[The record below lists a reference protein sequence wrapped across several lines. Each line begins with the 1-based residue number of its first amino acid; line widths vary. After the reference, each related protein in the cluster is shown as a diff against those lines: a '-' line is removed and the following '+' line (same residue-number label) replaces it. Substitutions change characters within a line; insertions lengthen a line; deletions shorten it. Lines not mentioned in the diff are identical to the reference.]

1 MVWRFSMPETFLDNF
16 VRTAKEDEL
25 HKLVVS
31 NMDYIKELL
40 ALYDGF
46 KSMYRFFDFDYDDD
60 LLDDPTGCFQC

>member
-40 ALYDGF
+40 ALYDEF
-46 KSMYRFFDFDYDDD
+46 KLMYRFFDYDDD
-60 LLDDPTGCFQC
+60 FLDDPPGCFQC

>member
-1 MVWRFSMPETFLDNF
+1 MPETFLDNF

-40 ALYDGF
+40 ALYDEF
-46 KSMYRFFDFDYDDD
+46 RSMYRFFDYDDEEF
-60 LLDDPTGCFQC
+60 LRDPPGCFQC

>member
-1 MVWRFSMPETFLDNF
+1 MPETFLDNF

-40 ALYDGF
+40 ALYDEF
-46 KSMYRFFDFDYDDD
+46 KSMHRFFDGSF
-60 LLDDPTGCFQC
+60 LSDPPGCFQC

>member
-25 HKLVVS
+25 QKLVVA

-46 KSMYRFFDFDYDDD
+46 KSMYRFFDYDDESF
-60 LLDDPTGCFQC
+60 LSDPPGCFQC

>member
-1 MVWRFSMPETFLDNF
+1 MPETFLDNF

-40 ALYDGF
+40 ALYDEF
-46 KSMYRFFDFDYDDD
+46 KLMYRFFDYDDD
-60 LLDDPTGCFQC
+60 FLDGPPGCFQC

>member
-1 MVWRFSMPETFLDNF
+1 MPETFLDNF

-40 ALYDGF
+40 ALYDEF
-46 KSMYRFFDFDYDDD
+46 KSMCRFFDYDDD
-60 LLDDPTGCFQC
+60 FLDDPPGCFQC

>member
-40 ALYDGF
+40 ALYDEF
-46 KSMYRFFDFDYDDD
+46 NLMYRFFDYDDD
-60 LLDDPTGCFQC
+60 FLDDPPGCFQC

>member
-31 NMDYIKELL
+31 NMGYIKELL
-40 ALYDGF
+40 ALYDEF
-46 KSMYRFFDFDYDDD
+46 RSMYRFFDYDDEEF
-60 LLDDPTGCFQC
+60 LRDPPGCFQC